1 MKKDIL
7 FVINSLTIGGS
18 EKSLVS
24 LLNVIDYSKYR
35 VDLLMLRKGESLD
48 KYIHKEVNIL
58 DIPNYYIYLNNEN
71 YDKTI
76 VKGLL
81 YRTCRIK
88 SSIDIRLNKLK
99 SKKTRN
105 NQQIFY
111 INQKNILKRI
121 EKKYDI
127 AISFAQGFPT
137 YFVADKVDADNKIA
151 WINCDYKST
160 TYNKDFDKMFYD
172 KINKIVAV
180 SESSK
185 ESIINV
191 NQNYKNKVVVIKD
204 IVNPHIII
212 NMANEKVKEFDSNQ
226 VNILTVGRLVIGYKG
241 YDIAIKTANLL
252 RNSGYNFKWYVV
264 GDGKDKEELQD
275 LIRINDLEKYFIL
288 LGSRDNPYP
297 YMKKCDIYVQP
308 SRNEGFGL
316 TVIEAKILKKL
327 IVCTNFNTAHELIK
341 NEEDGLIVE
350 QDEVQL
356 LNGIKK
362 YLEDYSFKDKILR
375 NLKSENEYNT
385 INEIYKIYELF
396 KY

>member
-48 KYIHKEVNIL
+48 KYIHKEVNLL

-127 AISFAQGFPT
+127 AIAFAQGFPT

-275 LIRINDLEKYFIL
+275 LIRTNDLEKYFIL

-396 KY
+396 K

>member
-48 KYIHKEVNIL
+48 KYIPKEVNIL

-81 YRTCRIK
+81 YRICRIK

-99 SKKTRN
+99 SEKTRN

-127 AISFAQGFPT
+127 AIAFAQGFPT

-160 TYNKDFDKMFYD
+160 TYNKEFDKMFYD

-212 NMANEKVKEFDSNQ
+212 NMANEKVKEFDSNE

-275 LIRINDLEKYFIL
+275 LIRINDIEKYFIL